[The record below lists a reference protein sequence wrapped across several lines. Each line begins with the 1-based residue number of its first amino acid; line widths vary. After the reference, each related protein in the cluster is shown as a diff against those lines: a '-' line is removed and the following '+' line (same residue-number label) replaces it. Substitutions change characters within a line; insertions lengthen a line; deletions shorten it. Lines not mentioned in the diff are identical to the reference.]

1 MHKILATVIALVVV
15 VIGIWQLLKP
25 PVPGTGSV
33 ITADTTT
40 KNSTGSSAPLASS
53 APPNSAAPAT
63 GSGSQLA
70 LHAVVPLKSAL
81 AREFEQARQFK
92 QFYDRYAADPD
103 TASAELKYFA
113 GSAIETCAGRGRGMG
128 SNFGNSGSSAGSGLT
143 DADRAK
149 FKTKLKDNDPANAQR
164 MAAFERVNQICEFF
178 QALNLTS
185 ADATKLFREA
195 AAAGNPGARIAMAA
209 EEYREQSRAAH
220 GIEERRL
227 SEEQLTSVRA
237 GLATGDPFAIQ
248 RAGALLSWGSTQLTE
263 RGIGPNNEPFNVRD
277 LAPAWTLAACDRG
290 ANCGADT
297 YRVLNGCAQLG
308 ACGYDSLETYM
319 QYNELPPNAY
329 ANAQQYRSMI
339 LDAIQ
344 QGRWDWLGIAQG
356 SGRTVTIAPQIA
368 GRPATNNARSY
379 NAPASPGRPS

>member
-1 MHKILATVIALVVV
+1 MNKILVVTAV
-15 VIGIWQLLKP
+15 SLLAIGMGTWQLLKP
-25 PVPGTGSV
+25 PELTTASV
-33 ITADTTT
+33 VAPIGAQTKTT
-40 KNSTGSSAPLASS
+40 ASS
-53 APPNSAAPAT
+53 TPVVALAAASSDSPAAAL
-63 GSGSQLA
+63 GAQRG

-81 AREFEQARQFK
+81 AREFEQARQLK
-92 QFYDRYAADPD
+92 QFYDRYAANPD
-103 TASAELKYFA
+103 AASAELKYFA
-113 GSAIETCAGRGRGMG
+113 ASAIETCAGRGRGL
-128 SNFGNSGSSAGSGLT
+128 SSAVVGSSTLT

-149 FKTKLKDNDPANAQR
+149 FQTKLKDNDPANAQR
-164 MAAFERVNQICEFF
+164 LAAFERVNQVCDGF
-178 QALNLTS
+178 QSLNLTG

-195 AAAGNPGARIAMAA
+195 AAAGNPGARVAVAA
-209 EEYREQSRAAH
+209 EEYREQSRAAR
-220 GIEERRL
+220 GVEERRL
-227 SEEQLTSVRA
+227 SEDQLTSVRE

-248 RAGALLSWGSTQLTE
+248 RAGTLLSWGSTQLAD

-290 ANCGADT
+290 ANCGADA

-339 LDAIQ
+339 LDAIEQ
-344 QGRWDWLGIAQG
+344 RRWDWLGIAQG

-368 GRPATNNARSY
+368 GRPAPSSTTR
-379 NAPASPGRPS
+379 PG

>member
-1 MHKILATVIALVVV
+1 MNKILAAVIALAVI

-40 KNSTGSSAPLASS
+40 KNSMGSSAPAAAS

-103 TASAELKYFA
+103 AASAELKYFA
-113 GSAIETCAGRGRGMG
+113 ASAIETCAGRGRGMG
-128 SNFGNSGSSAGSGLT
+128 SNFGNSGGSAGSGLT

-164 MAAFERVNQICEFF
+164 MAAFERVNQICEGF

-195 AAAGNPGARIAMAA
+195 AAAGNPGARVAMAA
-209 EEYREQSRAAH
+209 EEYREQSRAAR

-227 SEEQLTSVRA
+227 SEEQLTAVRA

-248 RAGALLSWGSTQLTE
+248 RAGTLLSWGSTQLTE

-368 GRPATNNARSY
+368 GRPATKNASSY
-379 NAPASPGRPS
+379 NAPTSPG

>member
-1 MHKILATVIALVVV
+1 MNKILAAVIALAAIVF
-15 VIGIWQLLKP
+15 GIWQLLKP

-40 KNSTGSSAPLASS
+40 KNLTVSSAPVASS
-53 APPNSAAPAT
+53 ALPNSAAPTT

-81 AREFEQARQFK
+81 AREFEQARQLK
-92 QFYDRYAADPD
+92 QFYDRYAANPD
-103 TASAELKYFA
+103 AASAELKYFA
-113 GSAIETCAGRGRGMG
+113 ASAIETCAGRGRGMG
-128 SNFGNSGSSAGSGLT
+128 SNFGNSGGSALT

-149 FKTKLKDNDPANAQR
+149 FKAKLKDNDPANAQR
-164 MAAFERVNQICEFF
+164 MAAFERVNQICEGF
-178 QALNLTS
+178 QALNLNS

-195 AAAGNPGARIAMAA
+195 AAAGNPGARVAMAA
-209 EEYREQSRAAH
+209 EEYREQSRAAR

-248 RAGALLSWGSTQLTE
+248 RAGTLLSWGSTQLTE

-277 LAPAWTLAACDRG
+277 LAPAWALAACDRG
-290 ANCGADT
+290 ANCGADA

-368 GRPATNNARSY
+368 GRPTTNNAPSY

>member
-1 MHKILATVIALVVV
+1 MNKILAAVIAFAAI

-25 PVPGTGSV
+25 PLQGTGSV

-40 KNSTGSSAPLASS
+40 KNSMGSSAPVASS

-103 TASAELKYFA
+103 AASAELKYFA
-113 GSAIETCAGRGRGMG
+113 ASAIETCASRGRGMG
-128 SNFGNSGSSAGSGLT
+128 SNFGNSGGSALT

-164 MAAFERVNQICEFF
+164 MAAFERVNQICEGF

-195 AAAGNPGARIAMAA
+195 AAAGNPGARVAMAA
-209 EEYREQSRAAH
+209 EEYREQSRAAR

-248 RAGALLSWGSTQLTE
+248 RAGTLLSWGSTQLTE

-368 GRPATNNARSY
+368 GRPATNNAPSY

>member
-1 MHKILATVIALVVV
+1 MNKILAAVIALAAIVF
-15 VIGIWQLLKP
+15 GIWQLLKP

-40 KNSTGSSAPLASS
+40 KNLTVSSAPVASS
-53 APPNSAAPAT
+53 ALPNSAAPTT

-81 AREFEQARQFK
+81 AREFEQARQLK
-92 QFYDRYAADPD
+92 QFYDRYAANPD
-103 TASAELKYFA
+103 AASAELKYFA
-113 GSAIETCAGRGRGMG
+113 ASAIETCAGRGRGMG
-128 SNFGNSGSSAGSGLT
+128 SNFGNSGGSALT

-149 FKTKLKDNDPANAQR
+149 FKAKLKDNDPANAQR
-164 MAAFERVNQICEFF
+164 MAAFERVNQICEGF
-178 QALNLTS
+178 QALNLNS

-195 AAAGNPGARIAMAA
+195 AAAGNPGARVAMAA
-209 EEYREQSRAAH
+209 EEYREQSRAAR

-248 RAGALLSWGSTQLTE
+248 RAGTLLSWGSTQLTE

-277 LAPAWTLAACDRG
+277 LAPAWALAACDRG
-290 ANCGADT
+290 ANCGADA

-368 GRPATNNARSY
+368 GRPATNNAPSY